1 MLVKAKRLVFLEKLQ
16 VEIEEFN
23 LSANLGPEE
32 VLVKNLWGL
41 ISSGTELAMFTE
53 THVGFPVPDFGYAKF
68 PFHPG
73 YATVS
78 CVMEVG
84 EKINE
89 LQSGDLIFTRVGHAS
104 HAILSA
110 PGQWHPVPDGIP
122 IEHVPFAA
130 LAQIALSSV
139 RLSNIRLGH
148 TVVIFGQGL
157 VGNLA
162 AQLMQSAGAR
172 KVIGIDPIPQRLEIS
187 AQCGIDLQINP
198 DEADI
203 IESIDQVTSGKGCQ
217 IVVEATG
224 SPEVASQAIQVA
236 SQMGQVIL
244 LGSPRG
250 SAEIELYFGL
260 HRKGISLIGAHASR
274 QVDAAQYGDAD
285 PCEVM
290 LEFIAAERLTVS
302 PLLTH
307 KLPASQAN
315 RGYQGLLNAKSDYLG
330 VLLDLQ
336 AWK

>member
-1 MLVKAKRLVFLEKLQ
+1 MKAKRLAFPEKLR

-23 LSANLGPEE
+23 LPDDLGPKEI
-32 VLVKNLWGL
+32 LVENLWGL
-41 ISSGTELAMFTE
+41 ISPGTELAMFTK
-53 THVGFPVPDFGYAKF
+53 THVGFPIPDFGYAKF
-68 PFHPG
+68 PFRPG

-78 CVMEVG
+78 SVMEVG

-89 LQSGDLIFTRVGHAS
+89 LQSGDLLFTRVGHAS
-104 HAILSA
+104 HAILPA
-110 PGQWHPVPDGIP
+110 PDRWHLVPDGMP
-122 IEHVPFAA
+122 IEHVPVAA
-130 LAQIALSSV
+130 LSQIALSSV
-139 RLSNIRLGH
+139 RLSNIRLGYN
-148 TVVIFGQGL
+148 VVVFGQGL
-157 VGNLA
+157 IGNLA

-198 DEADI
+198 SEANVT
-203 IESIDQVTSGKGCQ
+203 ESIDQITNGKGCQ

-250 SAEIELYFGL
+250 SAEIDLYFGL

-274 QVDAAQYGDAD
+274 QVDAMQYGDAD

-290 LEFIAAERLTVS
+290 LEFIATERLRVN

-307 KLPASQAN
+307 KLSASQAN
-315 RGYQGLLNAKSDYLG
+315 QGYQGLLNAKSNYLG
-330 VLLDLQ
+330 VLLNLQ
-336 AWK
+336 SWE